1 MKRIPCASASQCW
14 RFQEINMHLNDGLC
28 TRWLQKLMHT
38 ICEEYRGFRTV
49 IKDSS
54 WMFCRSQREYEAP
67 HRRRD
72 QDLLW
77 EAQQVSLKLNQ
88 WGVRV
93 LTCEKYRDSIYVRAQ
108 NCFHAG
114 TLGTTSSCWLRGLM
128 EPTASACTR
137 TGSMEDLSLVYFPCT
152 I

>member
-54 WMFCRSQREYEAP
+54 WMFCRSQRIWGPSQKKRPRSSLRSSTSEFKTESMG
-67 HRRRD
+67 RKSVD
-72 QDLLW
+72 LW
-77 EAQQVSLKLNQ
+77 EIQGFNLCQSPWLFLCRYIGDNIKLLIERADGTYCFRLHKDRFN
-88 WGVRV
+88 RRPLSCV
-93 LTCEKYRDSIYVRAQ
+93 LSRKI
-108 NCFHAG
+108 
-114 TLGTTSSCWLRGLM
+114 
-128 EPTASACTR
+128 
-137 TGSMEDLSLVYFPCT
+137 
-152 I
+152 